1 MRTAAFLAL
10 LLLAA
15 GNAFAHGGHGHDE
28 SAPAA
33 GASALPQVTSQASAP
48 CAPDGSH
55 VCACGNLVLCSGA
68 GKQAA
73 IAAAFADFI
82 LVAAPRSPQG
92 RSTPQPSSPPT
103 YRTLARAPPLFSL
116 ITR

>member
-15 GNAFAHGGHGHDE
+15 GNAFAHGGHAHDE
-28 SAPAA
+28 PASAG
-33 GASALPQVTSQASAP
+33 GASAVLQVTSQASAP
-48 CAPDGSH
+48 CAPGGSH
-55 VCACGNLVLCSGA
+55 VCACGNLVLCDGT

-82 LVAAPRSPQG
+82 LVPAPGSPQG
-92 RSTPQPSSPPT
+92 RSTPQRTSPPT
-103 YRTLARAPPLFSL
+103 YRTLARAPPSFS
-116 ITR
+116 